1 MKLYDFTQAPN
12 PRRARMAI
20 AEKGIDI
27 EIIQIDLMKA
37 EQLSDDF
44 KKINPRCTVPVLMLE
59 DGSTITENIAIAHY
73 LEETHPEPP
82 LFGKTP
88 LERALVIEWNA
99 RAEQEGVA
107 AVAEVF
113 RNSVPGMA
121 SRAMTGPLNLEQIP
135 ALVERGTLRAQ
146 HFKTVLNERLA
157 DREFIA
163 IDQFSIAD
171 ITTFIFAEFAGRLKM
186 PVTDEHPHLKRWF
199 ESTSARPSA
208 KA

>member
-1 MKLYDFTQAPN
+1 
-12 PRRARMAI
+12 
-20 AEKGIDI
+20 
-27 EIIQIDLMKA
+27 MKA
-37 EQLSDDF
+37 EQLSYDF

-107 AVAEVF
+107 AVAEAF

-121 SRAMTGPLNLEQIP
+121 GRAMTGPLNLEQIP

-157 DREFIA
+157 DREFVA

-199 ESTSARPSA
+199 ESTSSRPSA